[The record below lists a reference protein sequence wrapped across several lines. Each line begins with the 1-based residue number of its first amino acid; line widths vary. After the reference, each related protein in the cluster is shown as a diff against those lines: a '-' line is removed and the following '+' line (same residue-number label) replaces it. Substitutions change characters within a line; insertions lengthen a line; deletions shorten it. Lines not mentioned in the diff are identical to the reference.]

1 MTDEPQPP
9 DIDDSYG
16 VVDITYYQTFFQKVA
31 PAWLDHVALL
41 SGFAP
46 PERAEGF
53 TWCDLGCGQG
63 VSVVLLAATNPSG
76 SFHGVDLLP

>member
-16 VVDITYYQTFFQKVA
+16 VVDITYYQTFFQEVA

-46 PERAEGF
+46 PEPRAGF
-53 TWCDLGCGQG
+53 HL
-63 VSVVLLAATNPSG
+63 V
-76 SFHGVDLLP
+76 